1 MPLCLICIGE
11 HSFYRTFATLRG
23 MHIVDRGLECLRI
36 RWGLSLPRNS
46 SIFIWHA
53 LCFDAVMIEALLNSP
68 NYQASKA
75 ILDVTAERHRV
86 MASNLANVHTP
97 GYQRMD
103 IAESFRSNLQNA
115 IKEQDPQALKGVG
128 ALEVE
133 VVEGLAPESPDGNTV
148 NLERELM
155 YISQNAL
162 EFEANTQFVSGSLA
176 RLKMAITGRT
186 S

>member
-1 MPLCLICIGE
+1 M
-11 HSFYRTFATLRG
+11 
-23 MHIVDRGLECLRI
+23 
-36 RWGLSLPRNS
+36 
-46 SIFIWHA
+46 WHTV
-53 LCFDAVMIEALLNSP
+53 CFDLVMIEALLNSP

-103 IAESFRSNLQNA
+103 IAESFRSDLQNA
-115 IKEQDPQALKGVG
+115 IKQQDSSALSQVG
-128 ALEVE
+128 SLEVE
-133 VVEGLAPESPDGNTV
+133 VVKGLVPESPDGNTV

>member
-1 MPLCLICIGE
+1 
-11 HSFYRTFATLRG
+11 
-23 MHIVDRGLECLRI
+23 
-36 RWGLSLPRNS
+36 
-46 SIFIWHA
+46 
-53 LCFDAVMIEALLNSP
+53 MIEALLNSP

-155 YISQNAL
+155 HISQNAL

>member
-1 MPLCLICIGE
+1 M
-11 HSFYRTFATLRG
+11 
-23 MHIVDRGLECLRI
+23 
-36 RWGLSLPRNS
+36 
-46 SIFIWHA
+46 WHA
-53 LCFDAVMIEALLNSP
+53 VCLVTCMIEALLNSP

-75 ILDVTAERHRV
+75 ILDVTSERHRV
-86 MASNLANVHTP
+86 IASNLANVHTP

-103 IAESFRSNLQNA
+103 IAESFRSSLQNA
-115 IKEQDPQALKGVG
+115 IKQQDSSALSRVG

-133 VVEGLAPESPDGNTV
+133 VVKGLAPESPDGNTV
-148 NLERELM
+148 NLEREMM
-155 YISQNAL
+155 YMSQNAL

>member
-1 MPLCLICIGE
+1 M
-11 HSFYRTFATLRG
+11 
-23 MHIVDRGLECLRI
+23 
-36 RWGLSLPRNS
+36 
-46 SIFIWHA
+46 WHA
-53 LCFDAVMIEALLNSP
+53 VCCVIVMIEALLNSP

-75 ILDVTAERHRV
+75 ILDLTAERHRV

-103 IAESFRSNLQNA
+103 ISESFRSDLQNA
-115 IKEQDPQALKGVG
+115 IKQQDSAALSQVG
-128 ALEVE
+128 SLEVE
-133 VVEGLAPESPDGNTV
+133 TVNGLLPESPDGNTV